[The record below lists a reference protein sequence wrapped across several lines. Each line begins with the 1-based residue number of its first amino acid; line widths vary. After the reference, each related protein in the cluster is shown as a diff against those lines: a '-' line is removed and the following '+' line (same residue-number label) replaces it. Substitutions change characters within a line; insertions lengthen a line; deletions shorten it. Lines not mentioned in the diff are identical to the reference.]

1 MRKAPPVK
9 IPVDRLFGHD
19 VEAIEVDQVV
29 RPAGDVGARYP
40 AGVRVVATIE
50 PITHGVYMEGHVEG
64 VESETCVRCLEEF
77 KRPTNVAIEEAFSE
91 DVAPKDAL
99 FSDVSPLVDRSIDLD
114 DLIAQLLEVD
124 EPMAA
129 VCDERCKGICP
140 VCGGNRNL
148 TDCDCK
154 EQVYDERL
162 AGLSRLLQ
170 ERDNN

>member
-1 MRKAPPVK
+1 MRKAPSVK
-9 IPVDRLFGHD
+9 IPVDRLFGSD

-29 RPAGDVGARYP
+29 QLAGDVGARYP
-40 AGVRVVATIE
+40 DGVRVVATIGR
-50 PITHGVYMEGHVEG
+50 ISHGVYMEGQVEG
-64 VESETCVRCLEEF
+64 VESETCVRCLEAF
-77 KRPTNVAIEEAFSE
+77 KRPTRVAIEEAFSE

-99 FSDVSPLVDRSIDLD
+99 FSDVAPLIDRSIDLD
-114 DLIAQLLEVD
+114 DLVAQLLEVD

-148 TDCDCK
+148 TGCDCK